1 MDWNR
6 LLAEYIRIYCTHRP
20 SDPVAIGDMIMPT
33 GHAGRE
39 SKLKVP
45 EKRKMSK
52 RPYSYLAAM
61 DTPNG

>member
-1 MDWNR
+1 MLTR
-6 LLAEYIRIYCTHRP
+6 RP
-20 SDPVAIGDMIMPT
+20 SDPVSIGDMVMPT
-33 GHAGRE
+33 AAHGGRE

-61 DTPNG
+61 DSPNGEC